1 MPRDT
6 CVSRATWYTC
16 PCVRSRATDTN
27 TFNYWEFDLQ
37 QRTRPAKQRRTT
49 PTTGRV
55 REPIRDTRDSNKCRC
70 QVRGWGRSAARTST
84 GHQDTSSPG
93 PCPCP
98 GRASPSSRRPCCSPR
113 PEQWNVACFCVSNI
127 SSNSPNSSFRTTLIR
142 IFARICQVLV
152 NLWMLCL
159 GLELDNDGWEL
170 WTSGPRSAEHWG
182 DQLVS
187 STFAYLR
194 ILVSTLENFHF
205 GFKLTVY
212 FAPMQDLSWS

>member
-1 MPRDT
+1 MSVPGAGVGTERSADQHRT
-6 CVSRATWYTC
+6 PGHIFSGSVSVSRASFSVVTAALLLAAAWLNNGMLLVSVFQIYLQTLQL
-16 PCVRSRATDTN
+16 P
-27 TFNYWEFDLQ
+27 FDPL
-37 QRTRPAKQRRTT
+37 T
-49 PTTGRV
+49 
-55 REPIRDTRDSNKCRC
+55 IC
-70 QVRGWGRSAARTST
+70 
-84 GHQDTSSPG
+84 
-93 PCPCP
+93 
-98 GRASPSSRRPCCSPR
+98 
-113 PEQWNVACFCVSNI
+113 
-127 SSNSPNSSFRTTLIR
+127 R

-152 NLWMLCL
+152 NLSILCL

-212 FAPMQDLSWS
+212 SAPMQDLSWS